1 MKINK
6 NYLNLEDSYFFN
18 AISKKVTA
26 FAEQNP
32 NANIIRMGI
41 GDVTRPLV
49 PAVISA
55 INAATAEM
63 SEAATFRGYGAE
75 QGYPFL
81 RQAIASYYAEKN
93 IDIDINEIY
102 IGDGAK
108 SDVGNILDL
117 FDVDNTV
124 IIPDPVYPAYLDA
137 NIMAGRKIVY
147 IEGNEENNFLPMPQA
162 DMKADIIYM
171 CSPNNPSGAV
181 YTPEQLASW
190 VEYAIDQ
197 KAIILFDAAYETFIQ
212 DKNLYSSIF
221 QVPNARK
228 CAIEFC
234 SLSKKAGFTGT
245 RCGYTI
251 VPKELQFDGI
261 SLDKLWLRRQTT
273 KFNGVAYII
282 QRGAEAVFSNEGRLQ
297 TNADAAY
304 YMENARLIREALSEL
319 SIWHTGGKNS
329 PYIWLKCPKNTTS
342 WQFFDYLL
350 ENANVVG
357 TPGAGFG
364 AKGEGFFRLSA
375 FNSKE
380 NVVLAMERITDTIN

>member
-6 NYLNLEDSYFFN
+6 NFLNLEDSFFFN
-18 AISKKVTA
+18 TIGRKVAA

-32 NANIIRMGI
+32 DAHIIRMGI

-55 INAATAEM
+55 LNTATAEM

-81 RQAIASYYAEKN
+81 RQAIAGYYAEKGVN
-93 IDIDINEIY
+93 IEINEIY

-137 NIMAGRKIVY
+137 NVMAGRKIVY
-147 IEGNEENNFLPMPQA
+147 VEGSEENNFLPMPKA
-162 DMKADIIYM
+162 GMKADIIYM

-181 YTPEQLASW
+181 YTPEQLEKW

-197 KAIILFDAAYETFIQ
+197 KAVILFDAAYETFIQ

-221 QVPNARK
+221 QIPDARK

-251 VPKELQFDGI
+251 VPRDLEFDGI
-261 SLDKLWLRRQTT
+261 SLGKLWLRRQTT
-273 KFNGVAYII
+273 KYNGVAYIV
-282 QRGAEAVFSNEGRLQ
+282 QRGAEAVFSSEGRKQ
-297 TNADAAY
+297 TDADSAY
-304 YMENARLIREALSEL
+304 YMENAKEIGKTLSKL
-319 SIWHTGGKNS
+319 GIWYTGGKNS
-329 PYIWLKCPKNTTS
+329 PYIWLKCPENTTS

-364 AKGEGFFRLSA
+364 KKGEGFFRLSA
-375 FNSKE
+375 FNSRE
-380 NVVLAMERITDTIN
+380 NVLLAMERMTNLNL